1 MAQLPPTPLEEKYK
15 DNGSLQHSC
24 QNRLQSGVLHPKK
37 NTHSTRILMVSFLW
51 WAILTYFHQILKLE
65 NFLPQ
70 GEIYHRFFH
79 FDTRCGPTSSK
90 DLRSFLRWSSLT
102 RQKKY
107 GPRLEEAVRL
117 ERVLTYLNKNG
128 VDATNCGAIYVPTI
142 KKISGHAAVST
153 CTARLLFY
161 CSFRFHFT
169 TS

>member
-1 MAQLPPTPLEEKYK
+1 MAQLPPTPLEERYK

-37 NTHSTRILMVSFLW
+37 NTHSTWILMVSFLW

-102 RQKKY
+102 RQKKIWSAF
-107 GPRLEEAVRL
+107 GRSGEVGACVDIPKQKWRWCHKLWC
-117 ERVLTYLNKNG
+117 YLC
-128 VDATNCGAIYVPTI
+128 TNYKENIRPCSSFYMYHKALI
-142 KKISGHAAVST
+142 
-153 CTARLLFY
+153 LL
-161 CSFRFHFT
+161 
-169 TS
+169 